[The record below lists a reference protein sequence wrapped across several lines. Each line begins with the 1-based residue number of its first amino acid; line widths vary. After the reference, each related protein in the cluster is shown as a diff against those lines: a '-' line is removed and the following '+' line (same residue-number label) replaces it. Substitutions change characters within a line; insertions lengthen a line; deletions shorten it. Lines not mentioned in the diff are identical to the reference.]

1 MSAKQLSV
9 FIENRQG
16 RLDDVLSVLSKN
28 GVNILSVSLAD
39 TTEYGI
45 LRLIVGE
52 PEKGRD
58 MLAKAGFSPV
68 LTDVLIIKV
77 EHKTGSLQKIMSVI
91 ASKNISIEYM
101 YGLSVGGEQASI
113 VLKTSQLSEAEKLLK
128 ENKIDFMTADDLK
141 KLQ

>member
-1 MSAKQLSV
+1 
-9 FIENRQG
+9 
-16 RLDDVLSVLSKN
+16 
-28 GVNILSVSLAD
+28 
-39 TTEYGI
+39 
-45 LRLIVGE
+45 
-52 PEKGRD
+52 
-58 MLAKAGFSPV
+58 
-68 LTDVLIIKV
+68 
-77 EHKTGSLQKIMSVI
+77 MSVI